1 MPGVWFFP
9 MANRFAWDRMPK
21 MVEAFYSGNC
31 PMTKSLKNKQKV
43 KGSCCGSLQGHW
55 GPSMGTDGPWDQQW
69 VQLSSSLSKGF
80 SSSFKS
86 YSWHFFHQDIKW
98 WQDHQGNFMTIGQFQ
113 VVFIL
118 NVGSCWSF
126 SQAMHGYIFVL
137 EMTPWRWW
145 IYSFSWG
152 SHVIFYQFTLEGQE
166 RFSVSHHGRHS
177 QPCE

>member
-1 MPGVWFFP
+1 
-9 MANRFAWDRMPK
+9 
-21 MVEAFYSGNC
+21 
-31 PMTKSLKNKQKV
+31 
-43 KGSCCGSLQGHW
+43 
-55 GPSMGTDGPWDQQW
+55 MGTAQW
-69 VQLSSSLSKGF
+69 QSPLKTSRRWKAAVVALSRVTEVHQWGQTDHGISSGSSSAVAWAKASPVASRAILGTS
-80 SSSFKS
+80 
-86 YSWHFFHQDIKW
+86 FHQDIKW
-98 WQDHQGNFMTIGQFQ
+98 WQDHQGNFMTIGQLQ